1 MQFIILLYAGHCQ
14 QHSEVFFE
22 FELALSLMPY
32 AEMSRFFK
40 TLLLIYFLPL
50 SDSEYLLC
58 SISLSLLA
66 LPVTLK
72 KRKKKPKSDRSLFA
86 DVQFLGSELHGCLC
100 NYDVVASSKGHL
112 NCSWGFSCQGTKT
125 YLKSTCVPCYE
136 ENQHPFSFHFLIS
149 RAPVVSL
156 HWLLSVNPARRG
168 IRVKILILIV
178 DSVSCICNRR
188 TFSSCQSKNETNWQQ
203 HKKKW
208 QAVYIQQMWPFLA
221 AVSFCVDAH
230 PNKIH

>member
-40 TLLLIYFLPL
+40 TLLMIYFLPL

-86 DVQFLGSELHGCLC
+86 DVQFLGSELHGCFC

-136 ENQHPFSFHFLIS
+136 ENQHPFRVFTFWSAEHQ
-149 RAPVVSL
+149 
-156 HWLLSVNPARRG
+156 LSVCIDCCLS
-168 IRVKILILIV
+168 IRHVEAY
-178 DSVSCICNRR
+178 VSR
-188 TFSSCQSKNETNWQQ
+188 
-203 HKKKW
+203 
-208 QAVYIQQMWPFLA
+208 FL
-221 AVSFCVDAH
+221 FWL
-230 PNKIH
+230 

>member
-32 AEMSRFFK
+32 AEMSNFFK
-40 TLLLIYFLPL
+40 TLLMIYFLPL

-72 KRKKKPKSDRSLFA
+72 KRKKSQKVTDLFS
-86 DVQFLGSELHGCLC
+86 QTYSFLAVSCM
-100 NYDVVASSKGHL
+100 VVFAIMMWLLQVKAT
-112 NCSWGFSCQGTKT
+112 WIVVGFFTCQGTKT

-136 ENQHPFSFHFLIS
+136 ENQHPFRVFTFWTAEHQLSVCIVL
-149 RAPVVSL
+149 P
-156 HWLLSVNPARRG
+156 SVNPARRG

-188 TFSSCQSKNETNWQQ
+188 TFSSCQSK
-203 HKKKW
+203 
-208 QAVYIQQMWPFLA
+208 
-221 AVSFCVDAH
+221 
-230 PNKIH
+230 

>member
-1 MQFIILLYAGHCQ
+1 MLIYAIYYTALRW

-40 TLLLIYFLPL
+40 TLLMIYFLPL

-86 DVQFLGSELHGCLC
+86 DVQFLGSELHGCFC

-112 NCSWGFSCQGTKT
+112 NCS
-125 YLKSTCVPCYE
+125 
-136 ENQHPFSFHFLIS
+136 
-149 RAPVVSL
+149 
-156 HWLLSVNPARRG
+156 
-168 IRVKILILIV
+168 
-178 DSVSCICNRR
+178 
-188 TFSSCQSKNETNWQQ
+188 
-203 HKKKW
+203 
-208 QAVYIQQMWPFLA
+208 
-221 AVSFCVDAH
+221 
-230 PNKIH
+230 